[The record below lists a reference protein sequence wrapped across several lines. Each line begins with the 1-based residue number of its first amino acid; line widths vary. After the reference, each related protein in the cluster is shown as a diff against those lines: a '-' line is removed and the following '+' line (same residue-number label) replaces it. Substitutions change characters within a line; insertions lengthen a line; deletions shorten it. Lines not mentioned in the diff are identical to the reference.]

1 MPIIWERFNY
11 IHFINPSLRL
21 TEIKGMPMI
30 RWLSHKHHSRR
41 AVSKP
46 FHVVDTATLPEQPL
60 VADLETNLA
69 SIRTALHN
77 SNDLKIR
84 KFFFWMDREREAA
97 LVFIDGLVDVR
108 VLEDHILAPLMVET
122 YKTKNETK
130 NSLNKGLT
138 WIEEHLLTANSLA
151 RLTAMEETVNA
162 ILTGDTVLLVAGFNQ
177 AIQISSKGWEKRGIQ
192 EPDTEVNIKGSREG
206 FIENIRTNT
215 ALLRRKVGHHD
226 LTFESLTVGRKTKTD
241 LTLTYIRGIVREELV
256 TEVKKRIGRIETDA
270 ILDAGILEQY
280 IEDAPLSLF
289 PTVNYTERPEVV
301 AARILEGRVAIMVD
315 GTPVVNTVPM
325 LFMESFQT
333 PDDYNFRWLFSTLI
347 RWIRFLASLLTII
360 MPAMYV
366 ALSTFHQE
374 MIPVPLLISMAA
386 AEDATPFPA
395 VFEVLIMGII
405 FEILREAGIRLPR
418 PIGAA
423 VSIVGAL
430 VVGDAAVNAGLV
442 GAPVVIVVALTAITS
457 FVIPFQVESITV
469 IRLGLIVFAAV
480 FGLFGILNGL
490 LLVLIHLAA
499 LRSFGVPYLSP
510 LAPWVA
516 ADLSD
521 TITRTPLWTMLK
533 RPRSLETTDPSRQT
547 PGLEPRPPK
556 Q

>member
-1 MPIIWERFNY
+1 
-11 IHFINPSLRL
+11 
-21 TEIKGMPMI
+21 MI
-30 RWLSHKHHSRR
+30 RWLSQKHRVRR
-41 AVSKP
+41 KIESP
-46 FHVVDTATLPEQPL
+46 INLIPPGPPEEEGFSQ
-60 VADLETNLA
+60 DLQENLA
-69 SIRTALHN
+69 LIRTALN
-77 SNDLKIR
+77 DSPDLKIR
-84 KFFFWMDREREAA
+84 RFTFYMEAEWQAA
-97 LVFIDGLVDVR
+97 LVFIDGLVDIK
-108 VLEDHILAPLMVET
+108 LIQDHILRPLMVET
-122 YKTKNETK
+122 FKTKDRTAPCLTK
-130 NSLNKGLT
+130 DLT
-138 WIEEHLLTANSLA
+138 WIEEHLITVNSLA
-151 RLTAMEETVNA
+151 RVATVTETVKTV
-162 ILTGDTVLLVAGFNQ
+162 LTGDSVLLVAGFTEGV
-177 AIQISSKGWEKRGIQ
+177 QISSKGWEKRGIQ
-192 EPDTEVNIKGSREG
+192 EPDTEVNIRGSREG
-206 FIENIRTNT
+206 FIENLRTNT
-215 ALLRRKVGHHD
+215 ALLRRKVGHPA
-226 LTFESLTVGRKTKTD
+226 LTFESLTVGQKTKTD
-241 LTLTYIRGIVREELV
+241 LALAYIRGIVREDLV
-256 TEVKKRIGRIETDA
+256 AEVKARIGRIKIDA

-347 RWIRFLASLLTII
+347 RWIRFLASLLTMI

-374 MIPVPLLISMAA
+374 MIPTPLLISMAA

-395 VFEVLIMGII
+395 VFEVFIMGII

-457 FVIPFQVESITV
+457 FVIPFQVESVTI
-469 IRLGLIVFAAV
+469 IRLGLIAFAAV

-490 LLVLIHLAA
+490 LLILIHLAA

-510 LAPWVA
+510 LAPWIT
-516 ADLSD
+516 ADLKD
-521 TITRTPLWTMLK
+521 IVIRAPLWTMLK
-533 RPRSLETTDPSRQT
+533 RPRSLEPTDPYRQT
-547 PGLEPRPPK
+547 PGLEPHPPE
-556 Q
+556 QD